1 MRFRFQKRI
10 RIFKGLTLNLSKS
23 GPCWAVALPG
33 SSVNIRNDKVTGNV
47 GIPGTGMSYRQS
59 LDHQGAPAA
68 PGTRRGG
75 PRVLFWLVLVAVVA
89 YLLYR
94 MGEL

>member
-1 MRFRFQKRI
+1 M
-10 RIFKGLTLNLSKS
+10 N
-23 GPCWAVALPG
+23 
-33 SSVNIRNDKVTGNV
+33 
-47 GIPGTGMSYRQS
+47 
-59 LDHQGAPAA
+59 
-68 PGTRRGG
+68 GG